1 MKEFSLIE
9 KGNRS
14 TGSSKRYLNM
24 VCPGP
29 VQVAQLVE
37 HSPSKATNLGLIPGW
52 GHDPAV
58 GWGDTMFEKN
68 GRLGMLARVFNTREH
83 ILTLHFTF
91 MVCPDQSV

>member
-1 MKEFSLIE
+1 
-9 KGNRS
+9 
-14 TGSSKRYLNM
+14 
-24 VCPGP
+24 
-29 VQVAQLVE
+29 
-37 HSPSKATNLGLIPGW
+37 
-52 GHDPAV
+52 V